1 MKLRTRVV
9 PLLLPLLVV
18 SAIAATIVGV
28 QPARGVP
35 TSDALRALLQRH
47 SNVIREIEKRYVREL
62 EPQTLARATV
72 SGMLARLDPH
82 SNLFV
87 PRNYRQ
93 MRERQQGGYVGLGI
107 RVQQRNGL
115 LTVVSPFEGTPA
127 YRLGIR
133 AGDVIS
139 RIEGEDASQYS
150 MDEAVTLLRGPRGT
164 PVSITITRPGYDA
177 PLDFTVIRDRIPLK
191 SVPYFF
197 VLDDA
202 DAEGRTGYVRISDF
216 NENTDQELR
225 DAIVE
230 LQLEGATRLLVDLRH
245 NPGGLLNQAVAVSNV
260 FLEQHAEVVSIRGR
274 HSENDQVFHAED
286 PGPFSDLPLIVL
298 VSRESASA
306 SEIVAGAVQD
316 HDRGLILGENT
327 YGKGLVQS
335 VYQLPFGYALGLTSA
350 EYFTPSGRRLQRD
363 YESGDFLEYF
373 EGRGDHDSNDEAGT
387 IVLSS
392 LGREL
397 PGGGGIA
404 PDIEAPAAELP
415 DVLVAAAQHGA
426 FFRFA
431 TRFVPADGRGAV
443 DGAGTRPD
451 ELEARGDLIRAVDQ
465 NFRVDDATLA
475 EFFDFL
481 EQEGIPHDRPGLERH
496 RDAIGLRIEGEVFSL
511 LWGPGASRAATMDR
525 DPQIRAALAAMPQ
538 AELLL
543 RDPDAFLAGT
553 DGGAGR

>member
-1 MKLRTRVV
+1 MRLRARVI
-9 PLLLPLLVV
+9 PLLMPLLVGA
-18 SAIAATIVGV
+18 AISATILGV

-35 TSDALRALLQRH
+35 PSDGLRTLLQRH
-47 SNVIREIEKRYVREL
+47 ANVIREIETKYVREL
-62 EPQTLARATV
+62 DPETLTRATV
-72 SGMLARLDPH
+72 SGMLVRLDPH
-82 SNLFV
+82 SNLIV

-107 RVQQRNGL
+107 RVQHQNGL
-115 LTVVSPFEGTPA
+115 LSVVSPFEGTPA

-139 RIEGEDASQYS
+139 RIEGVDATQYT
-150 MDEAVTLLRGPRGT
+150 MDEAVSLLRGPRGT

-191 SVPYFF
+191 SVPYYF
-197 VLDDA
+197 VLD
-202 DAEGRTGYVRISDF
+202 ELTGSEKTGYVRISDF
-216 NENTDQELR
+216 NENTDSELR

-230 LQLEGATRLLVDLRH
+230 LRLGGATRLLVDLRH

-260 FLEQHAEVVSIRGR
+260 FLKQHQEVVSIRGR

-286 PGPFSDLPLIVL
+286 PGPYSDLPVIVL

-306 SEIVAGAVQD
+306 SEIVAGAIQD

-335 VYQLPFGYALGLTSA
+335 VFQLKFGYGLGLTSA

-373 EGRGDHDSNDEAGT
+373 QGRGEHDSNDEAGT
-387 IVLSS
+387 VVLTE
-392 LGREL
+392 LGRKIR
-397 PGGGGIA
+397 GGGGVA
-404 PDIEAPAAELP
+404 PDIEVPAPELP
-415 DVLVAAAQHGA
+415 EVVVEVEQHGA

-431 TRFVPADGRGAV
+431 TRFVPADGRGSV

-465 NFRVDDATLA
+465 SFRVDETTVE
-475 EFFDFL
+475 EFFQFL
-481 EQEGIPHDRPGLERH
+481 SEERIPHDREGLDEH
-496 RDAIGLRIEGEVFSL
+496 RDAVGLRIEGAIFSL
-511 LWGPGASRAATMDR
+511 LWGPAATREATMDR
-525 DPQIRAALAAMPQ
+525 DPQIAAALQAMSQAA
-538 AELLL
+538 LLL
-543 RDPDAFLAGT
+543 NDPEAYLAGAT
-553 DGGAGR
+553 GGEGR